1 MTVIPEWFL
10 RQSPIYDIRK
20 SYAENAADGPFFS
33 GNIPARPPVSRTVS
47 FLGRTL
53 SSAIGIPA
61 GPLLNARWVALASR
75 LGFDLLT
82 YKTIRSCFH
91 AGHPWP
97 NMVFVKPSADKT
109 ALAISNR
116 IERLEE
122 LTVTNSF
129 GMPSQSREFLLKDI
143 DCALSSLHPG
153 QAMIVSVVGS
163 LQQGKRL
170 ADDFVDAALIAREA
184 GAPFIEANFSCPNVS
199 SGEGILYL
207 DPEAVFEVSC
217 AIVQAIA
224 PIPLIIK
231 VGIFPSIDLLQKVL
245 RSASRAKVRAIC
257 GINSVSMRVLDQD
270 GRSKLGDSRPI
281 SGICGAAIRLKAL
294 EWIQSSASIIRK
306 EKLDLT
312 LMGCGG
318 LMRSDHFDECFDAG
332 ALIAMSA
339 TAMMWDPFLALRA
352 HWRSENERKTRAP
365 TGAAAI

>member
-1 MTVIPEWFL
+1 MALIPEWSL

-20 SYAENAADGPFFS
+20 SYAENAANGPFFS
-33 GNIPARPPVSRTVS
+33 GDIPARPPASRPVS

-82 YKTIRSCFH
+82 YKTIRSSFH

-97 NMVFVKPSADKT
+97 NMVLVEPSTDGT
-109 ALAISNR
+109 ARAISNR

-129 GMPSQSREFLLKDI
+129 GMPSQSREFLLNDI
-143 DCALSSLHPG
+143 DCALSSLHSG

-163 LQQGKRL
+163 VQQGKRF
-170 ADDFVDAALIAREA
+170 ADDFIDAALIAREA

-207 DPEAVFEVSC
+207 DPEAVFEVAR
-217 AIVQAIA
+217 AIAQAIH

-231 VGIFPSIDLLQKVL
+231 VGVFHSIDLLQKVL
-245 RSASRAKVRAIC
+245 RSAARAGVRAIC

-270 GRSKLGDSRPI
+270 GRPKLGDSRPS

-294 EWIQSSASIIRK
+294 EWIQSSASIIQK

-318 LMRSDHFDECFDAG
+318 LMQSEHFEECFDAG
-332 ALIAMSA
+332 AVIAMSA
-339 TAMMWDPFLALRA
+339 TAMMWDPYLALRA
-352 HWRSENERKTRAP
+352 HWRNENERKTKTRI
-365 TGAAAI
+365 GAAAI